1 MKHQQITVLM
11 GDCKS
16 NASSREPDKNWLHS
30 LMYGGLMSKQLW
42 LPIEVGHIKELAEWG
57 PVDPKHT
64 YMGLT

>member
-42 LPIEVGHIKELAEWG
+42 LPIEVGHIKELAE
-57 PVDPKHT
+57 
-64 YMGLT
+64 